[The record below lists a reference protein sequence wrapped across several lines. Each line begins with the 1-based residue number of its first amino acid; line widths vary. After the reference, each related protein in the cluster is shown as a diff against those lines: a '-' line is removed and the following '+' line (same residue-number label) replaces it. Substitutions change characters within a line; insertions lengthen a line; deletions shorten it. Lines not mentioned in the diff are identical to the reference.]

1 MNNSDGG
8 RDSAADTEQESG
20 QLSERRQ
27 QLLNKRAE
35 LRARLAAIEKDYSR
49 GLDQDASERAVQLEN
64 AEVLNEIARVT
75 ALSIK
80 AIEDELEQLED

>member
-8 RDSAADTEQESG
+8 RDSGADTEQESG